1 MHTVSENQCGKYAL
15 LLQQARTE
23 AQADAATRFSS
34 HLDAMIRHITKAEL
48 SRVEIVELLSQESEK
63 FHNIGLSRGEVL
75 AYFHER
81 RSLNNFHRDRV
92 ITFEQ
97 IAE

>member
-1 MHTVSENQCGKYAL
+1 MLAAAKLARSSSSCLVEKRTKN
-15 LLQQARTE
+15 ARTE
-23 AQADAATRFSS
+23 AQVDAATRFSS

-75 AYFHER
+75 
-81 RSLNNFHRDRV
+81 
-92 ITFEQ
+92 
-97 IAE
+97 

>member
-1 MHTVSENQCGKYAL
+1 MPGESHAYSFENQCGIYAL

-23 AQADAATRFSS
+23 AQADVATRFSF

-63 FHNIGLSRGEVL
+63 FHNIGLSRGKVL
-75 AYFHER
+75 
-81 RSLNNFHRDRV
+81 
-92 ITFEQ
+92 
-97 IAE
+97 

>member
-63 FHNIGLSRGEVL
+63 FHNIGLSRGRYFDVL
-75 AYFHER
+75 F
-81 RSLNNFHRDRV
+81 SFSC
-92 ITFEQ
+92 ITE
-97 IAE
+97 

>member
-34 HLDAMIRHITKAEL
+34 HLDAMIRRHITKAEL

-75 AYFHER
+75 
-81 RSLNNFHRDRV
+81 
-92 ITFEQ
+92 
-97 IAE
+97 

>member
-1 MHTVSENQCGKYAL
+1 MHTVTGKQRGNFSL
-15 LLQQARTE
+15 ILQQARTE

-75 AYFHER
+75 
-81 RSLNNFHRDRV
+81 
-92 ITFEQ
+92 
-97 IAE
+97 

>member
-15 LLQQARTE
+15 MLQQARTE

-48 SRVEIVELLSQESEK
+48 SRVEIVELLSQESAK
-63 FHNIGLSRGEVL
+63 FHNLDSINNREVGDDKYKMVQETLNRLST
-75 AYFHER
+75 F
-81 RSLNNFHRDRV
+81 
-92 ITFEQ
+92 IT
-97 IAE
+97 

>member
-34 HLDAMIRHITKAEL
+34 HLDAMIRHITKAE
-48 SRVEIVELLSQESEK
+48 IVELLSQESEK

-75 AYFHER
+75 
-81 RSLNNFHRDRV
+81 
-92 ITFEQ
+92 
-97 IAE
+97 

>member
-1 MHTVSENQCGKYAL
+1 MHTVSENQCGIYAL

-23 AQADAATRFSS
+23 AQADDAATRFSS

-63 FHNIGLSRGEVL
+63 FHNIGLSRGKVL
-75 AYFHER
+75 
-81 RSLNNFHRDRV
+81 
-92 ITFEQ
+92 
-97 IAE
+97 

>member
-1 MHTVSENQCGKYAL
+1 MHTVSENQCGKI
-15 LLQQARTE
+15 RIT
-23 AQADAATRFSS
+23 AATGQNRSTGRRSDALFLP

-75 AYFHER
+75 
-81 RSLNNFHRDRV
+81 
-92 ITFEQ
+92 
-97 IAE
+97 

>member
-1 MHTVSENQCGKYAL
+1 MHTVSENQCGIYAL

-34 HLDAMIRHITKAEL
+34 HLDAMIHITKAEL

-75 AYFHER
+75 
-81 RSLNNFHRDRV
+81 
-92 ITFEQ
+92 
-97 IAE
+97 

>member
-1 MHTVSENQCGKYAL
+1 MHTVSENQCGIYAL

-34 HLDAMIRHITKAEL
+34 HLDAMISHITKAEL

-75 AYFHER
+75 
-81 RSLNNFHRDRV
+81 
-92 ITFEQ
+92 
-97 IAE
+97 